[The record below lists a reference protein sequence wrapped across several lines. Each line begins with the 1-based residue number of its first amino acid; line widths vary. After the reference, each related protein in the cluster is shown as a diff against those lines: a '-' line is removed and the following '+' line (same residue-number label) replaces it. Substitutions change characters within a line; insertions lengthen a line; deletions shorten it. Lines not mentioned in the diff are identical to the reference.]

1 MPRPVRAAAAGVKQ
15 ETRQEELY
23 PGVLGGGCSSLDRH
37 ICGGHLV
44 AAGGAIGYRQ
54 MDSGVNHRP
63 HN

>member
-15 ETRQEELY
+15 EKRQEELY

-44 AAGGAIGYRQ
+44 AAGGAI
-54 MDSGVNHRP
+54 
-63 HN
+63 